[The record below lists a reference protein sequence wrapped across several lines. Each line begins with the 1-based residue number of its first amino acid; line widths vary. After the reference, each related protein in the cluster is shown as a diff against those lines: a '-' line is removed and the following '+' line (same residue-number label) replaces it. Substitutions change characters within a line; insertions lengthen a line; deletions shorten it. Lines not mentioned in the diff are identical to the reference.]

1 MFAVMLATLV
11 VLTFPAVLILSPFI
25 VRKMAELEWFFAT
38 TAEGQARP
46 VIWNKKFRKF
56 IMNYAGHIFQG
67 ELFKD
72 HRNASFRF
80 DPQEAEYWELI
91 HASQWPRKNKTV
103 IEKLLRLFEGVYL
116 IGVPPFAEIQRY
128 RMTWIEW
135 GYPKKSDGTVST
147 TKAPISHDEP
157 ISHVLVQS
165 DVYFVKVLS
174 AETKEGIPV
183 DVSFLLTISITNPY
197 KALYR
202 VQHWLEAVTN
212 QTEGTTRVYIGTQN
226 IRELFAPPEG
236 DPSTALPVG
245 TIGALSETSSEEL
258 AKALHSRLEN
268 FKERFGVN
276 VELVQIQSIE
286 PAGDAAAKYRELLT
300 RKYEAE
306 QEAERVRIAADA
318 EAYRIETEAKAK
330 QKAAEMVVGAVSSIP
345 NGPDIF
351 HSQQVGALQNLRTYV
366 EGDRQGKSKKG
377 KKPVIAIPTDSGE

>member
-1 MFAVMLATLV
+1 MDWQLTMFVMLI
-11 VLTFPAVLILSPFI
+11 TFIALAVPVFAILSPLI
-25 VRKMAELEWFFAT
+25 VRKLAELELFFAVV
-38 TAEGQARP
+38 AEGQARP
-46 VIWNKKFRKF
+46 VIWNKQFSKF
-56 IMNYAGHIFQG
+56 IMNYSGYCFAGQLDRTLR
-67 ELFKD
+67 E
-72 HRNASFRF
+72 NN
-80 DPQEAEYWELI
+80 EEYWEVVRD
-91 HASQWPRKNKTV
+91 Q
-103 IEKLLRLFEGVYL
+103 RLTRPHRIWKFFRGLYY
-116 IGVPPFAEIQRY
+116 IGFIYFAEIQRY
-128 RMTWIEW
+128 KMTWIEW
-135 GYPKKSDGTVST
+135 GYPKRPDGILAT
-147 TKAPISHDEP
+147 TKAPISHEEI

-174 AETKEGIPV
+174 AETSEGIPV
-183 DVSFLLTISITNPY
+183 DVGFLLTISITNPY

-202 VQHWLEAVTN
+202 VQHWLEAVAN
-212 QTEGTTRVYIGTQN
+212 QSEGTTRVYIGTQN